1 MSIYIEQIIKISYFI
16 NHEIQENLSNANQ
29 YDYRVT
35 TASAQEPLV
44 FLAVGS
50 WVRSSRLVS
59 FG

>member
-35 TASAQEPLV
+35 AASAQEPLV
-44 FLAVGS
+44 FLAIGS
-50 WVRSSRLVS
+50 WVRSSCLVS